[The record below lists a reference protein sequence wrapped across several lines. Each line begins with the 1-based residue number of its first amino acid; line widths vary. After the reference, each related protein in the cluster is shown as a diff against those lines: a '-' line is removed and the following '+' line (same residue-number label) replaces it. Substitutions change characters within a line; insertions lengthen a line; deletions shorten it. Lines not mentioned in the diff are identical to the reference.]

1 MLASGKHGRGGAGM
15 RAPRGT
21 RLSGNRTPAESRS
34 FQLTSLI
41 AVLPGDGI
49 GPEVTRAG
57 LAVLRA
63 AASRHSLDLRIEEA
77 PFGGAALEALGA
89 PLPPSTRD
97 LCMDADAVLLGAA
110 GLPGPPPANPAL
122 RPEQGLLDLRALLGV
137 YANLRPIRP
146 LPGAGEASPLR
157 EENLANVDLIVVREL
172 TGGIYFG
179 DKQEGE
185 DAAAD
190 LCAYNREEIERVVRF
205 AAKLARQR
213 RSRLCSVDK
222 ANVLATSRLWRAA
235 TSRLVADEFPD
246 LELQH
251 LLVDAAAMRL
261 LTHAADFDV
270 LVTENMFG
278 DILTDEASVLAGSLG
293 MAPSAS
299 IGDGGRGLYEPIHG
313 TAPDIA
319 GQGVANPC
327 GMILSVAMMLDLS
340 LKAPQAAREVEAAV
354 AAAVADGARTAD
366 IAGQGPAA
374 STGQFTEAVL
384 ERLEKSKDG
393 SA

>member
-1 MLASGKHGRGGAGM
+1 M
-15 RAPRGT
+15 
-21 RLSGNRTPAESRS
+21 
-34 FQLTSLI
+34 TSLI

-57 LAVLRA
+57 VAVLRA
-63 AASRHSLDLRIEEA
+63 AAARHALDLSIEEA
-77 PFGGAALEALGA
+77 PFGGAALDALGA
-89 PLPPSTRD
+89 PMPPSTRQ
-97 LCMDADAVLLGAA
+97 LCVDADAVLLGAV
-110 GLPGPPPANPAL
+110 GLPGPPPPDPAL

-146 LPGAGEASPLR
+146 LAGACEASPLR
-157 EENLANVDLIVVREL
+157 EERLAGVDMIVVREL

-185 DAAAD
+185 DAASD
-190 LCAYNREEIERVVRF
+190 RCAYSRGEIERVVRC
-205 AAKLARQR
+205 AARLAKQR
-213 RSRLCSVDK
+213 SRRLCSIDK
-222 ANVLATSRLWRAA
+222 ANVLATSRLWRSTASA
-235 TSRLVADEFPD
+235 VVADEFPD
-246 LELQH
+246 LELEH

-261 LTHAADFDV
+261 LTHAAGFDV

-299 IGDGGRGLYEPIHG
+299 IGDGGKGLYEPIHG

-327 GMILSVAMMLDLS
+327 GMILSVAMMLELS
-340 LKAPQAAREVEAAV
+340 LDSPEAAREIEAAVSAAV
-354 AAAVADGARTAD
+354 AAGARTPD
-366 IAGQGPAA
+366 IAGSAPPA
-374 STGQFTEAVL
+374 TTEQLTEAVL
-384 ERLEKSKDG
+384 ARLG
-393 SA
+393 GAPAP